1 MLVVPVS
8 RLAMFSVRKRGG
20 LRYHAGSMNRT
31 LPVGLATLL
40 LTGCVS
46 APPRDEKQSPKLAPT
61 QVSEL
66 RKQAKSADQLGI
78 KIVSRPPQLGIT
90 GINEVSL
97 AQPAAVPLVELPTST
112 GDEPSARYRL
122 PCILATVNGREGQR
136 VLLDSGS
143 NRVLL
148 GYSLAHSLDI
158 PLIAGLDPVP
168 AQGIGGQG
176 QVDGYWAIV
185 PQMSIGA
192 LELRRLLTLVGPDAE
207 ALTYRRSFW
216 GNMQVMIL
224 GVNGLRGLTYVS
236 IDYLRGKVAFGSGDK
251 YLPDAAAAFV
261 TAVPLRWEGDLPV
274 VDAVLER
281 RYRTPCVVDTG
292 GDYGLLLPRVVA
304 TELGYWKPGWGSADT
319 SRGIAGEAEGKGYLV
334 HEVKIGDAVFRQVAA
349 RSRIEGPEPL
359 GGRVLVGNYELRRY
373 RVTFDFKNH
382 VLWLEK

>member
-1 MLVVPVS
+1 
-8 RLAMFSVRKRGG
+8 
-20 LRYHAGSMNRT
+20 MNRT
-31 LPVGLATLL
+31 LSVGLATLL

-46 APPRDEKQSPKLAPT
+46 APPRDEKESPKLAPT

-78 KIVSRPPQLGIT
+78 RLVGKPLLLGIT
-90 GINEVSL
+90 GINEISL
-97 AQPAAVPLVELPTST
+97 AQPVTVPLIELPIGT

-122 PCILATVNGREGQR
+122 PCILATVNGHEGQR

-143 NRVLL
+143 NRLLL

-176 QVDGYWAIV
+176 QVDGYWAII

-192 LELRRLLTLVGPDAE
+192 LEFRKLLTLVAPDAE

-216 GNMQVMIL
+216 GNTQVMIL
-224 GVNGLRGLTYVS
+224 GVNGLRSLTYLS
-236 IDYLRGKVAFGSGDK
+236 IDYLRGNVTFGSGDK
-251 YLPDAAAAFV
+251 YLPDASATFVMAA
-261 TAVPLRWEGDLPV
+261 PLRWEGDLPV

-281 RYRTPCVVDTG
+281 NYRTSCVVDTG
-292 GDYGLLLPRVVA
+292 GDYGLFLPRAVA

-319 SRGIAGEAEGKGYLV
+319 SRGIAGQAEGKGYLV
-334 HEVKIGDAVFRQVAA
+334 HEVKIGKAVFKQVSA
-349 RSRIEGPEPL
+349 RTRTEGPEPV
-359 GGRVLVGNYELRRY
+359 GGRVLLGNHELRRC
-373 RVTFDFKNH
+373 RVTFDFRNN
-382 VLWLEK
+382 VLWLER